1 MGYMDDMT
9 FEEFMDEVDKAE
21 DIGINSLIL
30 SQASDTAEKLTEQEC
45 KLSSIECYV
54 IEMEGDVEISSYTE
68 EAQDIFNIYYDEQ
81 YDELY
86 RLLYN
91 QLKLL
96 DY

>member
-1 MGYMDDMT
+1 MRYMKNMRFD
-9 FEEFMDEVDKAE
+9 EFMEQVEE
-21 DIGINSLIL
+21 DNSGINSLIL
-30 SQASDTAEKLTEQEC
+30 EQASDTSDKLTQQEC
-45 KLSSIECYV
+45 KILGIECY
-54 IEMEGDVEISSYTE
+54 IITWESKTECYTYTE